1 MKGRQKNM
9 KNKSSKLLV
18 LSLAALLG
26 VACSPINQNEE
37 SEKVG
42 ESILVDQGQVAE
54 DDIGVAVP
62 LMKEAS
68 STSTSNAKLGY
79 YFGFQKIDEEGG
91 KISIRFVVALSGIND
106 VYSLS
111 IKRSVV
117 DSEDN
122 SVMAEKTLSVD
133 KVYSSLKNA
142 SSITWDGENGS
153 LDADDTYYAV
163 YTLKNIPESHLDDV
177 VSVEFSIEK
186 WSGGTVNASTKA
198 NGTSFLHA
206 ATEITGLTFVA
217 GSSSN
222 EYVKAN
228 EVYVNA
234 TASTASTLTEVE
246 IPEKVYVAPSSSQK
260 HVIKEA
266 TVVCIGNPS
275 YTGYASTAG
284 QGFSQCTNLKKITLP
299 KTIRIFAK
307 HIFNSTSLEE
317 LELPEGLTTIQ
328 DQALGYVYR
337 SSYSGE
343 MDYSCGIKTL
353 IWNAKNL
360 STAPEYSPS
369 SSWSYG
375 MISWT
380 LDKVIIGASVE
391 SLPNYPL
398 FGGRGTAYLPSFVSW
413 GITEAARTAMAAV
426 SPKAD
431 LFSVSN
437 YVCSDTAKVKV
448 NYHLGEGTLELDG
461 ASRTGTYTN
470 EVYTGGGR
478 TLAEPESPAPA
489 SGYKF
494 TGWFLDEDYANE
506 ATFPLTLGEEDV
518 SLYAK
523 YEVAAPGEVAS
534 APKALSLGDAFSFTT
549 SENIPANY
557 FSFTATKEGSDYY
570 YFEISDFT
578 QAEDS
583 PNNRLL
589 YSTNLWAYKTSDF
602 ASPLSVNLSG
612 PFTSEVNGYSHYQ
625 ISVRLAQG
633 ETIYIKA
640 AAFDTTESSPK
651 PVYGDLTLKVWDYDG
666 DTVSE
671 ATEFSKETSASFTS
685 NKAHQ
690 DYVSTIYKFT
700 ATQASYK
707 LTAAQL
713 GTHNVNARVKV
724 YADETLKT
732 SKGSISISSAKETY
746 CLLTGLTIGSTYY
759 VEVESNYLST
769 FEEGDGISLSLGD
782 LPAGLA
788 EDNPIQA
795 SLGKKQEIVDMS
807 AQKRY
812 YSYDLEAGKTYYILG
827 KRYGTGSSAADGA
840 YTLTPV
846 GETTALASGKIWTS
860 TYYEYS
866 KTTTVKPTTTGKY
879 IFTVDVAKSSTW
891 NSSYHMTEFAIVE
904 EKSGFDS
911 EATYSDGDYLII
923 TSTSKAIWNINV
935 SLAQE
940 AEGETAKLGVLT
952 SNMSFPTDASAI
964 YSGDATITYAGN
976 SYANF
981 YQISTSNGADAKIT
995 ASLAPKA
1002 LEGKPYVNKQFNGGY
1017 TGSTS
1022 YWKVTIDEYGTTSG
1036 EGAFNVSNGVTVS
1049 ETSLENGIYE
1059 LALNYK
1065 GTVTKGY
1072 TDGTRIYANC
1082 NGQEW
1087 LASNAIGYS
1096 SSISFKAAKTSDY
1109 AAGDTNPETGAEI
1122 LSIVENNTRIYC
1134 FILGGKVYLNATVE
1148 FASGDIATSDSQFT
1162 VKDGETVLGTYKLTS
1177 AGSNGTIVAV
1187 TE

>member
-1 MKGRQKNM
+1 M

-62 LMKEAS
+62 LRKEAS

-234 TASTASTLTEVE
+234 SSTTLTEVE
-246 IPEKVYVAPSSSQK
+246 IPEKIYIAPNSYQK
-260 HVIKEA
+260 HVIKES
-266 TVVCIGNPS
+266 TVVSIGNPS
-275 YTGYASTAG
+275 LSGYNYDG
-284 QGFSQCTNLKKITLP
+284 QGFYNCTSLSKIALPSTIRTFGAGCFEKCSSLTEIEFPESLTAIQKYAFGYKNNYSDFASGIKKI
-299 KTIRIFAK
+299 
-307 HIFNSTSLEE
+307 
-317 LELPEGLTTIQ
+317 
-328 DQALGYVYR
+328 Y
-337 SSYSGE
+337 
-343 MDYSCGIKTL
+343 
-353 IWNAKNL
+353 WNARNL
-360 STAPEYSPS
+360 ATADAYNS
-369 SSWSYG
+369 SSKYTYG
-375 MISWT
+375 MISWV
-380 LDKVIIGASVE
+380 LDKVVVGSMVE
-391 SLPNYPL
+391 SLPNFAV
-398 FGGRGTAYLPSFVSW
+398 FGGAAVATLPAEIEWKV
-413 GITEAARTAMAAV
+413 TEAQRSEMKAS
-426 SPKAD
+426 SPNSD

-437 YVCSDTAKVKV
+437 YVCSDTAKIKV

-478 TLAEPESPAPA
+478 ALAEPESPAPA

-518 SLYAK
+518 FLYAK

-583 PNNRLL
+583 PNTRLN
-589 YSTNLWAYKTSDF
+589 YATNLWAYKTSDF
-602 ASPLSVNLSG
+602 ATPLTVNHSG
-612 PFTSEVNGYSHYQ
+612 PFTSEVNGFNNYQ
-625 ISVRLAQG
+625 ISVLLAKG

-666 DTVSE
+666 DTGSE
-671 ATEFSKETSASFTS
+671 AMEFSKETSVSFTS
-685 NKAHQ
+685 NKTHQ
-690 DYVSTIYKFT
+690 NYISAIYKFT

-707 LTAAQL
+707 LSATQL
-713 GTHNVNARVKV
+713 GAHNLKAKV
-724 YADETLKT
+724 TAFADETLKT
-732 SKGSISISSAKETY
+732 SKGNFTIDSTEAY
-746 CLLTGLTIGSTYY
+746 CLLTGLAVGSTYY

-769 FEEGDGISLSLGD
+769 FEEGDGISLALDD

-788 EDNPIQA
+788 EDNPIA
-795 SLGKKQEIVDMS
+795 ATLGSSQEIVDMGS
-807 AQKRY
+807 QKRY
-812 YSYDLEAGKTYYILG
+812 YSFTLEEGKTYDFLAY
-827 KRYGTGSSAADGA
+827 RTGTGSSAVTGS
-840 YTLTPV
+840 YTLTSP
-846 GETTALASGKIWTS
+846 SGTDSTGKLFGSS
-860 TYYEYS
+860 TYTPAGQSTLTPSESGTYL
-866 KTTTVKPTTTGKY
+866 
-879 IFTVDVAKSSTW
+879 FAVDVTTSANWS
-891 NSSYHMTEFAIVE
+891 SSYHLNNFALIE
-904 EKSGFDS
+904 RQTAFD
-911 EATYSDGDYLII
+911 ATKTYKDGDYISVSP
-923 TSTSKAIWNINV
+923 TGKAIYNLNV
-935 SLAQE
+935 ALSTPV
-940 AEGETAKLGVLT
+940 EGETAKLGKLT
-952 SNMSFPTDASAI
+952 TYYYAFPTDASSI
-964 YSGDATITYAGN
+964 FTGESTITLDGGKTTY
-976 SYANF
+976 F
-981 YQISTSNGADAKIT
+981 QVSTSNGAEATIT
-995 ASLAPKA
+995 AEKA
-1002 LEGKPYVNKQFNGGY
+1002 SAVLEGKPYVNKQFNGCYAGRI
-1017 TGSTS
+1017 S
-1022 YWKVTIDEYGTTSG
+1022 YFKVTIDEYGTTSG
-1036 EGAFNVSNGVTVS
+1036 EGAFTASNNVSVTEAGSTDGVYQLS
-1049 ETSLENGIYE
+1049 FK
-1059 LALNYK
+1059 K
-1065 GTVTKGY
+1065 GADTTKGY
-1072 TDGTRIYANC
+1072 TDGTRLYAYC
-1082 NGQEW
+1082 GGEEW
-1087 LASNAIGYS
+1087 FASTATTYS
-1096 SSISFKAAKTSDY
+1096 NDGVGFQNVKTSTY
-1109 AAGDTNPETGAEI
+1109 VAGDTNPETGVEV
-1122 LSIVENNTRIYC
+1122 LSVLEGSTRAYCVIV
-1134 FILGGKVYLNATVE
+1134 GDKVYLNATIE
-1148 FASGDIATSDSQFT
+1148 FAEESGSLTTVSSQFT
-1162 VKDGETVLGTYKLTS
+1162 IKVGETTIGTYKVTTAQS
-1177 AGSNGTIVAV
+1177 YSSTGTIVAV

>member
-1 MKGRQKNM
+1 MKGMQKNM

-37 SEKVG
+37 NEKVG

-62 LMKEAS
+62 LRKEAS

-79 YFGFQKIDEEGG
+79 YFGFQKIDEEDG

-234 TASTASTLTEVE
+234 SSTTLTEVE
-246 IPEKVYVAPSSSQK
+246 IPEKVYIAANSYQK
-260 HVIKEA
+260 HVIKES
-266 TVVCIGNPS
+266 TVVSIGNPS
-275 YTGYASTAG
+275 LSGYNYDG
-284 QGFSQCTNLKKITLP
+284 QGFYNCTSLSKIALPSTIRTFGAGCFEKCSSLTEIEFPESLTAIQKYAFGYKNNYSDLASGIKKI
-299 KTIRIFAK
+299 
-307 HIFNSTSLEE
+307 
-317 LELPEGLTTIQ
+317 
-328 DQALGYVYR
+328 Y
-337 SSYSGE
+337 
-343 MDYSCGIKTL
+343 
-353 IWNAKNL
+353 WNARNL
-360 STAPEYSPS
+360 ATADAYNS
-369 SSWSYG
+369 SSKYTYG
-375 MISWT
+375 MISWV
-380 LDKVIIGASVE
+380 LDKVVVGSTVE
-391 SLPNYPL
+391 SLPNFAV
-398 FGGRGTAYLPSFVSW
+398 FGGAAVATLPTEIEWKV
-413 GITEAARTAMAAV
+413 TEAQRSEMKAS
-426 SPKAD
+426 SPNSD

-437 YVCSDTAKVKV
+437 YVCSDTAKIKV

-478 TLAEPESPAPA
+478 TLAEPESPAPT

-549 SENIPANY
+549 SKNIPANY

-891 NSSYHMTEFAIVE
+891 SSSYHMTEFAIVE

-952 SNMSFPTDASAI
+952 YNMSFPTDASAI
-964 YSGDATITYAGN
+964 YSGGATITYAGN

-1017 TGSTS
+1017 TGNTS

-1036 EGAFNVSNGVTVS
+1036 EGAFNASNGVTVS

-1059 LALNYK
+1059 LALDYK

-1087 LASNAIGYS
+1087 LASNAVGYTG
-1096 SSISFKAAKTSDY
+1096 SISFKAAKTSDY